1 MTYPIFKPATCL
13 DNFLFDITHHF
24 LGRKIEEHGHSCI
37 EITIVAKGTA
47 DHWLNGSY
55 KRVYPG
61 CVIVILPGGTHRFEN
76 AKGLEVFNLSCPP
89 ELFVSNILPLEFL
102 QRGKQLFSLSGES
115 SLFTLYGTVF
125 SDVCNLLNQMHEAF
139 NHPETEEQHL
149 LLRTWFIILIV
160 ILIQAWQPNPEKSGS
175 SLELTIAYMEEHYS
189 ENLLLED
196 LARRT
201 KMSRNQFIYKFRR
214 KMGTTPCQYLIDLRL
229 KHACVLLEKQEMSTE
244 EIAFACGFCDG
255 NYLRKIYR
263 QRFGTPVNRRAGK
276 SKKDLRFQVGT
287 REAEKD

>member
-1 MTYPIFKPATCL
+1 MATGSAV
-13 DNFLFDITHHF
+13 I
-24 LGRKIEEHGHSCI
+24 S
-37 EITIVAKGTA
+37 GTA
-47 DHWLNGSY
+47 DS
-55 KRVYPG
+55 
-61 CVIVILPGGTHRFEN
+61 
-76 AKGLEVFNLSCPP
+76 S
-89 ELFVSNILPLEFL
+89 SL
-102 QRGKQLFSLSGES
+102 QRLDGSKEFNSGKCGFPRYSGDAQAESSNSGIFQFSGVTPPAKRSVAPAGRLGLSSRKLRFSLSGES

-263 QRFGTPVNRRAGK
+263 QRFGTPVNRRAVK
-276 SKKDLRFQVGT
+276 SKKDLRFRVGT